1 MTTTDI
7 LEPLQALQK
16 SINEE
21 AYDDVVQQCKA
32 LKDFPN
38 ISDDLR
44 ETINETHAKALLW
57 LEDYSSVVPLF
68 KNNDSLKA
76 YALYR
81 QQNYALA
88 ASSCLESNDALGQ
101 HVLAQ
106 SLHRSNYTNAA
117 LQKYSDMIGNKT
129 NNRQEQMELLT
140 NAMAVLSSNV
150 TPVSITKS
158 SDSDSAILLAALTQT
173 NVQDIKECDYPY
185 DLAYNL
191 ATYNILTG
199 RPGGPALLQTALAN
213 APDEDEAAPIAANLA
228 WSAHLSTTIA
238 DYPISTTGQVGTIVQ
253 LNRATKLTS
262 MPPVN
267 RLDKLTPL
275 QLRLYHYNRAVLAV
289 KAKRFDIGKESCQT
303 LLASLGGNK
312 NKVTVIPTREKT
324 DEHWW
329 KANVTVV
336 DAHAL
341 FLQGKRTDAI
351 QLLEQRLA
359 TLREQP
365 LCDIIDHAVTIVLLH
380 LDSIEDG
387 GAKSQLATLQ
397 LLPTSMKSKPGVV
410 ATMANLYQQ
419 LGDEAKSQE
428 LLSSD
433 PTALIHYFMS
443 EGKYDQAC
451 KLLEPQTDVKS
462 RVQYVQALACMGEI
476 TKASALL
483 RELKLDAETTPKIT
497 FNGQDLEMAPLP
509 KTKSTKQVAPV
520 VLKKSHESVMRRRAK
535 RREQYLSSTTHPR
548 PKDAERWIPTYERSG
563 RKNRRGYNHKGSQG
577 GANERD
583 AAKLDVAA
591 RKDGAGTSGPS
602 TANMVVAGNDKR
614 VGGRK
619 KR

>member
-1 MTTTDI
+1 MTTDV
-7 LEPLQALQK
+7 LEPLLALQK
-16 SINEE
+16 AISEE

-32 LKDFPN
+32 LKDLPN
-38 ISDDLR
+38 VSDELR

-57 LEDYSSVVPLF
+57 MEDYSSVVPLF
-68 KNNDSLKA
+68 KKNDSVKA

-88 ASSCLESNDALGQ
+88 ASSCSESEDGLGQ

-106 SLHRSNYTNAA
+106 SLHRSSDTKAA
-117 LQKYSDMIGNKT
+117 VQKYSTMIANKT
-129 NNRQEQMELLT
+129 NSRQERMELLT

-150 TPVSITKS
+150 TPVPITQS
-158 SDSDSAILLAALTQT
+158 PDSDAAVLSAAQT
-173 NVQDIKECDYPY
+173 HVQGTKDDYPY

-228 WSAHLSTTIA
+228 WSAHLSTTVA
-238 DYPISTTGQVGTIVQ
+238 DYPNSSGQVETIVQ

-262 MPPVN
+262 MLPVD
-267 RLDKLTPL
+267 RIDKLTPL
-275 QLRLYHYNRAVLAV
+275 QRRLYYYNRAVLAV
-289 KAKRFDIGKESCQT
+289 KAKRFDVSKESCQA
-303 LLASLGGNK
+303 LLASLGGTK
-312 NKVTVIPTREKT
+312 HKVAVIPTRDKT

-336 DAHAL
+336 DAHVL
-341 FLQGKRTDAI
+341 CLQGKRTDAI
-351 QLLEQRLA
+351 HLLEQRLA

-365 LCDIIDHAVTIVLLH
+365 LCDIIDHAVTTVLLH
-380 LDSIEDG
+380 LGTIEDG
-387 GAKSQLATLQ
+387 GAKAQLTTLQ
-397 LLPTSMKSKPGVV
+397 LLPTSMQSKPGVV
-410 ATMANLYQQ
+410 ATMAHLYQQ
-419 LGDEAKSQE
+419 LGDESKSQE

-433 PTALIHYFMS
+433 PAALIHYYMS

-462 RVQYVQALACMGEI
+462 RVQYVEALAYMGQI
-476 TKASALL
+476 TKAAAIWS
-483 RELKLDAETTPKIT
+483 ELQLDAETAPKT
-497 FNGQDLEMAPLP
+497 TWNGQDLELAPLP
-509 KTKSTKQVAPV
+509 KTKSTKQVVPA
-520 VLKKSHESVMRRRAK
+520 VLKKSHESVLRRRAK
-535 RREQYLSSTTHPR
+535 RREQYLASTTHPR

-591 RKDGAGTSGPS
+591 RKDGAGNSGPS